1 MLLKLPR
8 SGHLKSELLFDG
20 REYRWFTNGKAV
32 PYEVR
37 GTGCTLASAIA
48 GHLAQRRPLVEAV
61 ADSLRWVRRLL
72 GRTERVGHVRFFA

>member
-48 GHLAQRRPLVEAV
+48 GHIALGHRPADAV
-61 ADSLRWVRRLL
+61 AAALRWVRRFM
-72 GRTERVGHVRFFA
+72 GRTRRVGKSRFFT